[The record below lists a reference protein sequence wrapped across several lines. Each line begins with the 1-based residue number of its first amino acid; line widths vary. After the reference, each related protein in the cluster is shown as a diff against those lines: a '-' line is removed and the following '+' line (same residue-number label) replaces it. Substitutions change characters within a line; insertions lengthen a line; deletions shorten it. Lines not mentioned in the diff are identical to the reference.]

1 MIENYLN
8 IKNSTRNLTDRQFDD
23 ILPQLAKELSDIS
36 FYPNHSDEVLQKN
49 WKELCK
55 YVIDSDFTNSRVT
68 TGMKLCEHFFP
79 NFYDIENTKGLTFK
93 GLWKDI
99 NNLEKILRWNRKS
112 HSYPYLSELKRGIYF
127 CGLGLAKS
135 TMFRPHLAK
144 MICDAKDGEYVLDPC
159 AGWGGRMLGA
169 VASGKGYVGF
179 EPNDETYNNLN
190 ELVNYLKLPNVIL
203 YNDVAENM
211 NKYDFPNPDII
222 LTSPPYYNL
231 EIYSDKGSE
240 NDYDNYESWR
250 EGWLKDVILKS
261 LGHLNRGGWSCW
273 NVHNIGKMKLIDDVR
288 DIHERNSFNEVRE
301 FGLQSSKRQSNGC
314 QKTNLDVTKV
324 YQS

>member
-1 MIENYLN
+1 
-8 IKNSTRNLTDRQFDD
+8 
-23 ILPQLAKELSDIS
+23 
-36 FYPNHSDEVLQKN
+36 
-49 WKELCK
+49 
-55 YVIDSDFTNSRVT
+55 
-68 TGMKLCEHFFP
+68 
-79 NFYDIENTKGLTFK
+79 
-93 GLWKDI
+93 
-99 NNLEKILRWNRKS
+99 
-112 HSYPYLSELKRGIYF
+112 
-127 CGLGLAKS
+127 
-135 TMFRPHLAK
+135 MFRPHLAK

-190 ELVNYLKLPNVIL
+190 ELVNYLKLSNVIL

-250 EGWLKDVILKS
+250 DYWLKDVILKS